1 MSKFSKLS
9 LAIGTFAAVI
19 IIGSAAVSFARP
31 AGQAATGASA
41 TKATV
46 EVDDASGKIPLKREE
61 QIAFMFVDAIKHVE
75 AECGRNGGPCTVAQM
90 VAGPKP
96 AAGAMTP
103 SKLKYDPSTDPNYT
117 YKLTINGSNWE
128 LWAIPKK
135 AGLGGFYVAPGMMQD
150 TYYNAKGA
158 ASNKDRKLAG
168 SSVNGDIFFVG

>member
-1 MSKFSKLS
+1 MSKFSNL
-9 LAIGTFAAVI
+9 TAALCACLLI
-19 IIGSAAVSFARP
+19 CAASATSFARS
-31 AGQAATGASA
+31 AGQAATGAFA

-96 AAGAMTP
+96 TAGGMPP

-117 YKLTINGSNWE
+117 YKLTISGSNWE
-128 LWAIPKK
+128 LWVIPKK

-158 ASNKDRKLAG
+158 ASNKDRKLTG

>member
-1 MSKFSKLS
+1 MSKFSNLTTA
-9 LAIGTFAAVI
+9 LCACLLICGAA
-19 IIGSAAVSFARP
+19 ATSFARSG
-31 AGQAATGASA
+31 AQAATGAFA

-90 VAGPKP
+90 VAGPK
-96 AAGAMTP
+96 ATAGGMTP
-103 SKLKYDPSTDPNYT
+103 SKLKYDPSTDPNFT

-128 LWAIPKK
+128 LWVIPKK
-135 AGLGGFYVAPGMMQD
+135 AGFGGFYVAPGMMQD
-150 TYYNAKGA
+150 TYYSAKGA
-158 ASNKDRKLAG
+158 ASNKDRKLTG

>member
-1 MSKFSKLS
+1 MSNFSKLS
-9 LAIGTFAAVI
+9 ATICVCAAVI
-19 IIGSAAVSFARP
+19 IICGATATARP
-31 AGQAATGASA
+31 AGQAATGAFA

-75 AECGRNGGPCTVAQM
+75 AECGRNAGGPCTIAQM

-96 AAGAMTP
+96 TGNFTV
-103 SKLKYDPSTDPNYT
+103 SKLKYDPSTDPNFT

-128 LWAIPKK
+128 LWVIPKK

-158 ASNKDRKLAG
+158 ASNKDRKLTG